1 MNKIHPLVLAAVLT
15 AFSPILFAEDNTSD
29 NKIVVTAVYRETN
42 LADTATSVSVL
53 SEDVLKD
60 AGEQHLE
67 DVLSLVANFNWAGG
81 SSRPRYFQ
89 VRGIGERSQY
99 EGAPNPS
106 VGVIIDDIDFSGI
119 GMVATL
125 FDTQQVEVLR
135 GPQSARFG
143 ANALAGL
150 IYIKTR
156 DPEQES
162 NIRTQIMIAEDD
174 NWSTALSVT
183 GSLNEQQTVTGLFSV
198 QQFEGNGFRY
208 NSFLDRDDTNKRDE
222 MTTRAKIHWQVNDNW
237 HLAFTTML
245 VDMDNGY
252 DAWAIDNS
260 LTTLSDKPGKDSQR
274 SVASS
279 ARLTHQSDK
288 FEFISIS
295 TLADSDIEHSFDG
308 DWGNDISWGVN
319 GPYDFTSDNLR
330 NRKTWSQE
338 FRFVSTPAGAFNDGK
353 TDWLFGIYTLD
364 LEEDNEIVELYNGWT
379 WRELDSSYEAT
390 NTAVFAEV
398 TQHLTD
404 VTDFSFALRYEHR
417 DAIYSDSLN
426 NYFSPNDQMLGGHI
440 TLRHYLPSGLMTWA
454 SVSRGYKAGG
464 FNLSLSV
471 PDYLRVYDPEFLW
484 NYEAGIKGR
493 FLEQKLFLS
502 SSVFYMDRKD
512 MQISTSTQLDPTDPL
527 TFIYLVDNAA
537 EGYNRGIETEL
548 QYQLTNDWKIDA
560 SLGILDTEIESYVG
574 GDPQM
579 IGREQAHAPA
589 YNYSVAVEYRNVR
602 GWFGRL
608 DISKKDEFY
617 YSDSHQQQSEAYQ
630 LLNMKVGYE
639 SENWGIFLWGRNLTD
654 EIYHVRGFFFANEP
668 PNWEDKLY
676 TRQGDPRQ
684 FGITGRLTF

>member
-1 MNKIHPLVLAAVLT
+1 MNNIHTLVFTAALT
-15 AFSPILFAEDNTSD
+15 AFSPILFADDDANDNI
-29 NKIVVTAVYRETN
+29 IVVTAEYRETN
-42 LADTATSVSVL
+42 LIDTATSVSVL
-53 SEDVLKD
+53 SEDVIKD

-89 VRGIGERSQY
+89 IRGIGARKQY
-99 EGAPNPS
+99 NGAPNPS
-106 VGVIIDDIDFSGI
+106 VGTVIDDIDFSGI
-119 GMVATL
+119 GMIATL

-135 GPQSARFG
+135 GPQSGRFG

-162 NIRTQIMIAEDD
+162 NIRTQMMFAEDD
-174 NWSTALSVT
+174 NWSTAVSVT
-183 GSLNEQQTVTGLFSV
+183 GSLNEQQTVTGLFSF

-208 NSFLDRDDTNKRDE
+208 NSFLDRDDTNNRDE
-222 MTTRAKIHWQVNDNW
+222 MTSRAKIHWQITDDW
-237 HLAFTTML
+237 HLAFTGML

-274 SVASS
+274 SLAGS

-295 TLADSDIEHSFDG
+295 TLADSDIEHSYDG

-330 NRKTWSQE
+330 TRKTWSQE
-338 FRFVSTPAGAFNDGK
+338 FRFVSTPAGAFNQGK
-353 TDWLFGIYTLD
+353 TDWLFGLYTLE

-379 WRELDSSYEAT
+379 WREHNSNYEAT
-390 NTAVFAEV
+390 NAAIFAEV
-398 TQHLTD
+398 NQHLTD
-404 VTDFSFALRYEHR
+404 NTDLIVALRYERR
-417 DAIYSDSLN
+417 DVIFSNSDN
-426 NYFSPNDQMLGGHI
+426 NYFTPNDQMFGGHI
-440 TLRHYLPSGLMTWA
+440 TLRHYLPSGLMAWA
-454 SVSRGYKAGG
+454 SISRGYKAGG
-464 FNLSLSV
+464 FNTGSTV
-471 PDYLRVYDPEFLW
+471 PNDRVAYDPEFLW

-493 FLEQKLFLS
+493 FLDQKLLLS
-502 SSVFYMDRKD
+502 SSVFYMAREDE
-512 MQISTSTQLDPTDPL
+512 QISTSIQLDPTDPL
-527 TFIYLVDNAA
+527 TFIEIVDNAA

-548 QYQLTNDWKIDA
+548 QYQLTDDLKIDA
-560 SLGILDTEIESYVG
+560 SLGILDTAIETYEG
-574 GDPQM
+574 GDPKM
-579 IGREQAHAPA
+579 IGREKAHAPA
-589 YNYSVAVEYRNVR
+589 YNYSIALEYRNQQ

-617 YSDSHQQQSEAYQ
+617 YSDSHHQQSEAYQ

-639 SENWGIFLWGRNLTD
+639 SENWEIYLWGRNLTD

-676 TRQGDPRQ
+676 THQGDPRQ
-684 FGITGRLTF
+684 FGITGRMTF